1 MVLILDELT
10 SPANIGSLFRLAD
23 AFNLEKIILCGPSVD
38 LNSNRLR
45 RTARS
50 TIGRV
55 AHEEFESTSLACE
68 KYSAIGFPLIALE
81 ITDDSTPIN
90 SCRLEQYT
98 RLALIVG
105 NERSGINEEVL
116 KKADARVH
124 IKMFG
129 KNSSMNVA
137 QATGIALY
145 EITRSL
151 PHI

>member
-1 MVLILDELT
+1 MLILDEVT

-23 AFNLEKIILCGPSVD
+23 AFNIEKVILCGPTVN

-50 TIGRV
+50 TIGKV
-55 AHEEFESTSLACE
+55 VFEELESTSLACE
-68 KYSAIGFPLIALE
+68 KCIVAGIPLIALE
-81 ITDDSTPIN
+81 ITGESTPLN
-90 SCRLEQYT
+90 AYDFGQHRK
-98 RLALIVG
+98 LALIVG
-105 NERSGINEEVL
+105 NERLGINEEVL
-116 KKADARVH
+116 KRAHARVH
-124 IKMFG
+124 IEMFG

>member
-23 AFNLEKIILCGPSVD
+23 AFNVEKVILCGPRVD

-50 TIGRV
+50 TIGKV
-55 AHEEFESTSLACE
+55 AFEEFKSTSLACE
-68 KYSAIGFPLIALE
+68 KYSANGFSLIALE
-81 ITDDSTPIN
+81 ITGDSTPLDSYRIK
-90 SCRLEQYT
+90 QYT
-98 RLALIVG
+98 KIALIVG

-116 KKADARVH
+116 KKTDVRVH
-124 IKMFG
+124 IQMFG

-151 PHI
+151 PHN